1 MTLSEKTKN
10 YRFKYHLFKTLSF
23 ILTFTPVV
31 ALAIY
36 GIYTGTIVDN
46 KVGLT
51 MMLLVYLIFTIIAI
65 VNKIAFKS
73 KVWIIIIGL
82 YLCLQSLIIP
92 ILIIGA
98 TQIIDEIF
106 ITPIANHYKDKY
118 KINKEIDKRNE

>member
-1 MTLSEKTKN
+1 MALSEKTKN
-10 YRFKYHLFKTLSF
+10 YRFKYHLFKALSF

-36 GIYTGTIVDN
+36 GIYSGTIVDQ

-51 MMLLVYLIFTIIAI
+51 MMLLVYLILTIIAV

-73 KVWIIIIGL
+73 KVWVIIIGL
-82 YLCLQSLIIP
+82 YICLQSLIVP

-98 TQIIDEIF
+98 TQIIDELF